1 LGQGGSGSG
10 AGKVEDE
17 HDYIVAL
24 QTQKLEEMRK
34 GMEADERN
42 AYLASNYCQR
52 GEDGLR
58 ARRGRTGIL
67 CPRFGDTGA

>member
-10 AGKVEDE
+10 AREVEDE

-24 QTQKLEEMRK
+24 QTQKLKEMRR
-34 GMEADERN
+34 GVEADEQN
-42 AYLASNYCQR
+42 ACLPSNCCRR

-58 ARRGRTGIL
+58 TRRGRNGIL